1 MGGDAPGALPLI
13 STVLAGFSCAGIA
26 LAGQPYAAEALAYI
40 EGDLTEKLRL
50 LRMQTRYLRTYL
62 LLWLGWMGCV
72 LAVLGIWFES
82 LLVAVVLCLLMA
94 CAPWYLIRRLAQQ
107 RRERVEMQL
116 ADAMVT
122 FSNAI
127 RAGLSLAQALDILA
141 TQCPRPVSDEFRQIV
156 GEYKLGKPLERTLRE
171 AKERLRSENFSLFAA
186 ALLASRRSGGQLN
199 DTVDRIAHSVLEA
212 QRLERKLK
220 VETAQARKSAVYMA
234 MVPPVILFVYYFVD
248 PVNTVRLFTT
258 IPGQVLLSASVILNV
273 VAYLWARII
282 LNPQI

>member
-1 MGGDAPGALPLI
+1 MGNEAPSALPLI
-13 STVLAGFSCAGIA
+13 STVLFGLSFAGIA
-26 LAGQPYAAEALAYI
+26 LAGHPFAANGLNYVEN
-40 EGDLTEKLRL
+40 DLTEKLRA
-50 LRMQTRYLRTYL
+50 LRMQTRYLRVYL
-62 LLWLGWMGCV
+62 VLWLIVMGCI

-82 LLVAVVLCLLMA
+82 FVVAVLLCVLLA
-94 CAPWYLIRRLAQQ
+94 SAPWYLIRRLAEQ

-127 RAGLSLAQALDILA
+127 RAGLSLAQSLDILA
-141 TQCPRPVSDEFRQIV
+141 NQCPRPVSDEFRQIV

-199 DTVDRIAHSVLEA
+199 ETVDRIAHSVRES

-234 MVPPVILFVYYFVD
+234 MVPPVILFIYYFVD
-248 PVNTVRLFTT
+248 PINTVRLFTT
-258 IPGQVLLSASVILNV
+258 IPGQILLSASVVLNIL
-273 VAYLWARII
+273 AYLWARMI
-282 LNPQI
+282 LNPDI